1 MALDSFKGENE
12 CICFEKHQMKL
23 EKIIGSAILKQ
34 TVLYDDVVQFLE
46 NYIRR
51 LMLGM

>member
-1 MALDSFKGENE
+1 
-12 CICFEKHQMKL
+12 MKL

-34 TVLYDDVVQFLE
+34 TVLYDDAVEFLE

>member
-1 MALDSFKGENE
+1 
-12 CICFEKHQMKL
+12 MKL

-34 TVLYDDVVQFLE
+34 TVLYDDVVQFFE

>member
-1 MALDSFKGENE
+1 
-12 CICFEKHQMKL
+12 MKL

-34 TVLYDDVVQFLE
+34 TVLYDDVAVFLE